1 MFERLEKLE
10 PTFKEM
16 HGIKPQIFRD
26 RISYNEYSI
35 KLSFNGK
42 EAIITELMERGLTK
56 KVTMNNQ
63 DFKTFYDAENEAVK
77 LLRSE

>member
-10 PTFKEM
+10 PVFKEM